1 MPGVPSALYLR
12 LLVRKTVTV
21 IGKVRIYELLLLT
34 GGLTFRLG
42 AQLQRNPRDLGFAVC
57 NPHGTC
63 AIHVFKQLKVC
74 FC

>member
-21 IGKVRIYELLLLT
+21 IGKVRIYELLLLI

-42 AQLQRNPRDLGFAVC
+42 AQLQRKPRDLGFAVC
-57 NPHGTC
+57 NPHRTC
-63 AIHVFKQLKVC
+63 VIHVFKQLKVC